1 MAQKTSIHAVAGMHR
16 KLVLF
21 ATQLEGYLAHFP
33 NCHKYTLT
41 QSIRQA
47 FLDVYNLVTECQ
59 KRYFKK
65 TSLTQLDVR
74 HEQLRMMIHLA
85 NELGLEISHYSLHPV
100 KRGANFCGFRTWA
113 RGRFVRPHVIRAMR
127 TDARRNRMEGVVS
140 RLGHARRT
148 CSFKPLLSYLKEKH
162 HDLYLRLPKVF
173 HTSHHHSNGAARQ
186 PGAGRQPALHG
197 VVHA

>member
-1 MAQKTSIHAVAGMHR
+1 MAQKTSIHAEAGMHR

-21 ATQLEGYLAHFP
+21 AAQLEGYLAHFP

-85 NELGLEISHYSLHPV
+85 NEMGLFNYS
-100 KRGANFCGFRTWA
+100 
-113 RGRFVRPHVIRAMR
+113 
-127 TDARRNRMEGVVS
+127 
-140 RLGHARRT
+140 
-148 CSFKPLLSYLKEKH
+148 
-162 HDLYLRLPKVF
+162 
-173 HTSHHHSNGAARQ
+173 
-186 PGAGRQPALHG
+186 AGRKDTQAPGPHRFLTLLKMVDELGRMIGGWVKAEIHG
-197 VVHA
+197 REPLNAVEA

>member
-1 MAQKTSIHAVAGMHR
+1 MHR

-41 QSIRQA
+41 QGIRQA

-85 NELGLEISHYSLHPV
+85 NELGLFGYS
-100 KRGANFCGFRTWA
+100 A
-113 RGRFVRPHVIRAMR
+113 GRK
-127 TDARRNRMEGVVS
+127 DA
-140 RLGHARRT
+140 
-148 CSFKPLLSYLKEKH
+148 K
-162 HDLYLRLPKVF
+162 D
-173 HTSHHHSNGAARQ
+173 
-186 PGAGRQPALHG
+186 PGAHRFLTLLKMVDELGRMIGGWVRSEIQG
-197 VVHA
+197 VTPQNAVEA